1 MTLFAQMR
9 KPTQMKSIQTK
20 RPGRPAKERV
30 AVNLSL
36 RKTANDKL
44 RRMAYEQVK
53 DKSAIVSDLI
63 EEAQ

>member
-1 MTLFAQMR
+1 
-9 KPTQMKSIQTK
+9 MKSIQTK